1 MLKLARMRCRTFTS
15 AQVRGRLDTR
25 GVDGTVHRSMKGSS
39 MAKSRTN
46 VLATLHTRSSL
57 QFKHI
62 PWTDV
67 EFSSAGMCAGSTS
80 APDAKQQA
88 ALEKSYDACL
98 GKCAEKVSLLNN
110 TNMYFPLPYLLSKEE
125 LRR

>member
-1 MLKLARMRCRTFTS
+1 MLRLARMRCRTFTS
-15 AQVRGRLDTR
+15 AQVRGRLETAR
-25 GVDGTVHRSMKGSS
+25 VDGTATDALKGS